1 MCVNTCVSVYIV
13 SFASSM
19 TPLFLF
25 ALSYSNLFA
34 FILLYSIII
43 LQITVCFLRDRKGID
58 YDSRGDGE
66 ILEELDEGKTIR
78 ICKLVINKTK
88 K

>member
-1 MCVNTCVSVYIV
+1 MCEHVYLCLYSVSC
-13 SFASSM
+13 ASSM

-43 LQITVCFLRDRKGID
+43 L
-58 YDSRGDGE
+58 
-66 ILEELDEGKTIR
+66 
-78 ICKLVINKTK
+78 
-88 K
+88 